1 MNPVIVDQ
9 IKNINI
15 AVEGFNK
22 LKLIVQREPL

>member
-9 IKNINI
+9 IKYKHYK
-15 AVEGFNK
+15 GFNK